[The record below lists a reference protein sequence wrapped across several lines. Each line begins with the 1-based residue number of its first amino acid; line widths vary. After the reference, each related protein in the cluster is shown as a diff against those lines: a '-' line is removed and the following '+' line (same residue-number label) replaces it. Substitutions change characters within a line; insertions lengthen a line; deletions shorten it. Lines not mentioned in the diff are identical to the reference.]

1 MVMTINVPER
11 IVRDA
16 EINGISVEEQLAR
29 LADVGS
35 DADLNGLMPIGR
47 RFGSAEE
54 AAAEQKQ
61 AAERMLSSRSI
72 LGGLDIR
79 EMINA
84 GRKY

>member
-47 RFGSAEE
+47 QFGSAEE